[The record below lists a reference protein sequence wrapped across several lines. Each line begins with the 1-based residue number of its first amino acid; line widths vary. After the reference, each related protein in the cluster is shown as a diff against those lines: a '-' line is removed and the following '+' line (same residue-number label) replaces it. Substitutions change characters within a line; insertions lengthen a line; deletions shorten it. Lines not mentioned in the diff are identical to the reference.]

1 MKRGNINK
9 SIKSDNSG
17 LSIVEVLVAV
27 AILAIVFVPLLKT
40 FTQASTINSK
50 AQKLQNVT
58 SLAEGVMEDVKGKSI
73 QDLHDLAVEDSRVS
87 FSPLDE
93 DRKLTKGNL
102 KKVPPYVVTYENIT
116 ATQGIT
122 YDAVVTISTDKYGN
136 TVRSDARKYNKE
148 HGTDD
153 IGDVSDANIR
163 ELPQINKVDS
173 NRNAVLSWEINKYDN
188 KALEK
193 LVAENLAA
201 KNSVSDSDIA
211 TLKNSYKTTYKTTAE
226 KYINIEIKDDRETSS
241 TKVSC
246 EVEYKTGDATGKSL
260 KYLVYTGYFVE
271 PLASEPA
278 GPNIYLFYTLSENV
292 KEGASNIADP
302 IKKEHIKI
310 EDKTTGKRHNIYF
323 IMQDGVNT
331 LGTLNGSKVSLEV
344 SGSGYESSISYNE
357 TSIITDASSL
367 LSGASTADESDD
379 VYFFSNLKDKNGNN
393 GELFNS
399 KSKDRIYY
407 VTVEIKEHGKTE
419 VLGTYTSTMQTGE
432 EAE

>member
-1 MKRGNINK
+1 MERSSDNK
-9 SIKSDNSG
+9 SIINDNSG

-40 FTQASTINSK
+40 FTQASTINAR

-73 QDLHDLAVEDSRVS
+73 QELHDLAVDDPKVS
-87 FSPLDE
+87 FLPLDK
-93 DRKLTKGNL
+93 DGTLTKGNL
-102 KKVPPYVVTYENIT
+102 NNVPPYTVTYENVT

-122 YDAVVTISTDKYGN
+122 YDAVVTIATENYK
-136 TVRSDARKYNKE
+136 NKTK
-148 HGTDD
+148 GADD

-173 NRNAVLSWEINKYDN
+173 NKNAVLSWELNKYDN
-188 KALEK
+188 KAI
-193 LVAENLAA
+193 ENLAA
-201 KNSVSDSDIA
+201 ENSVTDSDIA
-211 TLKNSYKTTYKTTAE
+211 TLKESYKKTAE
-226 KYINIEIKDDRETSS
+226 KYINIEIKEDTDTSS

-246 EVEYKTGDATGKSL
+246 EVEYKTGKNASDKSL

-292 KEGASNIADP
+292 KDGASNIADP
-302 IKKEHIKI
+302 IKKENIKI
-310 EDKTTGKRHNIYF
+310 EDKTTGKRHNVYF
-323 IMQDGVNT
+323 IMQDGVDKLST
-331 LGTLNGSKVSLEV
+331 TNGSEV
-344 SGSGYESSISYNE
+344 TLDISGSGYSESIYYDK
-357 TSIITDASSL
+357 TSIFTDAITYL
-367 LSGASTADESDD
+367 AGASTPDDESDD
-379 VYFFSNLKDKNGNN
+379 VYFFSNLKDKNGNS

-407 VTVEIKEHGKTE
+407 VTVEIKEHGKPE
-419 VLGTYTSTMQTGE
+419 VLGTYTSTMQTGA

>member
-1 MKRGNINK
+1 MERSSDNK
-9 SIKSDNSG
+9 SIINDNSG

-73 QDLHDLAVEDSRVS
+73 QELHDLAVERADVS
-87 FSPLDE
+87 FLPLDK
-93 DRKLTKGNL
+93 DGTLKKGNL
-102 KKVPPYVVTYENIT
+102 NNVPPYTVTYENVT

-122 YDAVVTISTDKYGN
+122 YDAVVTIATENYK
-136 TVRSDARKYNKE
+136 NKTK
-148 HGTDD
+148 GADD

-173 NRNAVLSWEINKYDN
+173 NRNAVLSWELNKYDN
-188 KALEK
+188 KALE
-193 LVAENLAA
+193 NLAA
-201 KNSVSDSDIA
+201 ENSVTGSDIA
-211 TLKNSYKTTYKTTAE
+211 TLKDSYKNTAE
-226 KYINIEIKDDRETSS
+226 KYINIEINEDSETSS

-246 EVEYKTGDATGKSL
+246 EVEYKTGKNASDKSL

-278 GPNIYLFYTLSENV
+278 GPDIYLFYTLSENV
-292 KEGASNIADP
+292 KDGASNIADP
-302 IKKEHIKI
+302 IKKENIKI
-310 EDKTTGKRHNIYF
+310 EDKTTGKRHNVYF
-323 IMQDGVNT
+323 IVQDGINELST
-331 LGTLNGSKVSLEV
+331 INGSEVTINV
-344 SGSGYESSISYNE
+344 SGSGYSETISYNK
-357 TSIITDASSL
+357 TSIIPDAITL
-367 LSGASTADESDD
+367 LAGGSTPDDESDD
-379 VYFFSNLKDKNGNN
+379 VYFFSNLKDKNGNS
-393 GELFNS
+393 GELFTS

-407 VTVEIKEHGKTE
+407 VTVEIKEHGKPE
-419 VLGTYTSTMQTGE
+419 VLGTYTSTMQTGA

>member
-1 MKRGNINK
+1 MERSSDNK
-9 SIKSDNSG
+9 SIINDNSG

-73 QDLHDLAVEDSRVS
+73 QELHDLAVDDPKVS
-87 FSPLDE
+87 FLPLDK
-93 DRKLTKGNL
+93 DGTLTKGNL
-102 KKVPPYVVTYENIT
+102 NNVPPYTVTYENVT

-122 YDAVVTISTDKYGN
+122 YDAVVTISTDNYKS
-136 TVRSDARKYNKE
+136 TDRSDARKANKLS
-148 HGTDD
+148 HNDD

-173 NRNAVLSWEINKYDN
+173 NKNAVLSWELNKYDN
-188 KALEK
+188 KAI
-193 LVAENLAA
+193 ENLAA
-201 KNSVSDSDIA
+201 ENSVSGSDIA
-211 TLKNSYKTTYKTTAE
+211 TLKDSYKDTAE
-226 KYINIEIKDDRETSS
+226 KYINIEIKEDTDTSS

-246 EVEYKTGDATGKSL
+246 EVEYKTGKNASDKSL

-271 PLASEPA
+271 PLISEPA
-278 GPNIYLFYTLSENV
+278 GPDIYLFYTLTEKVKDGAGYISE
-292 KEGASNIADP
+292 P
-302 IKKEHIKI
+302 IKKENIKI
-310 EDKTTGKRHNIYF
+310 EDKTTGKRHNVYF
-323 IMQDGVNT
+323 IVQDGINELST
-331 LGTLNGSKVSLEV
+331 INGSEVTINV
-344 SGSGYESSISYNE
+344 SGSGYSETISYNK
-357 TSIITDASSL
+357 TSIIPDAITL
-367 LSGASTADESDD
+367 LAGASTPDDESDD
-379 VYFFSNLKDKNGNN
+379 VYFFSNLKDKNGNS

-407 VTVEIKEHGKTE
+407 VTVEIKEHGKSE
-419 VLGTYTSTMQTGE
+419 VLGTYTSTMQTGA

>member
-1 MKRGNINK
+1 MERSSDNK
-9 SIKSDNSG
+9 SIINDNSG

-40 FTQASTINSK
+40 FTQASTINAR

-73 QDLHDLAVEDSRVS
+73 QELHDLAVERADVS
-87 FSPLDE
+87 FLPLDK
-93 DRKLTKGNL
+93 DGTLKKGNL
-102 KKVPPYVVTYENIT
+102 NNVPPYTVTYENVT

-122 YDAVVTISTDKYGN
+122 YDAVVTISTDNYKS
-136 TVRSDARKYNKE
+136 TVRSDARKANKLS
-148 HGTDD
+148 HNDD
-153 IGDVSDANIR
+153 IGDVSYANIR

-173 NRNAVLSWEINKYDN
+173 NRNAVLSWELNKYDN
-188 KALEK
+188 KALE
-193 LVAENLAA
+193 NLAA
-201 KNSVSDSDIA
+201 ENSVTGSDIA
-211 TLKNSYKTTYKTTAE
+211 TLKDSYKNTAE
-226 KYINIEIKDDRETSS
+226 KYINIEINEDSETSS

-246 EVEYKTGDATGKSL
+246 EVEYKTGKNASDKSL

-292 KEGASNIADP
+292 KDGASNIADP
-302 IKKEHIKI
+302 IKKENIKI
-310 EDKTTGKRHNIYF
+310 EDKTTGKRHNVYF
-323 IMQDGVNT
+323 IMQDGVDKLST
-331 LGTLNGSKVSLEV
+331 TNGSEV
-344 SGSGYESSISYNE
+344 TLDISGSGYSESIYYDK
-357 TSIITDASSL
+357 TSIFTDAITYL
-367 LSGASTADESDD
+367 AGASTPDDESDD
-379 VYFFSNLKDKNGNN
+379 VYFFSNLKDKNGNS

-407 VTVEIKEHGKTE
+407 VTVEIKEHGKPE
-419 VLGTYTSTMQTGE
+419 VLGTYTSTMQTGA

>member
-1 MKRGNINK
+1 MERSSDNK
-9 SIKSDNSG
+9 SIINDNSG

-40 FTQASTINSK
+40 FTQASTINAR

-73 QDLHDLAVEDSRVS
+73 QELHDLAVEREDVS
-87 FSPLDE
+87 FLPLDK
-93 DRKLTKGNL
+93 DGTLTKGNL
-102 KKVPPYVVTYENIT
+102 NNVPPYTVTYENVT

-122 YDAVVTISTDKYGN
+122 YDAVVTISTDNYKS
-136 TVRSDARKYNKE
+136 TDRSDARKANKLS
-148 HGTDD
+148 HNDD

-173 NRNAVLSWEINKYDN
+173 NKNAVLSWELNKYDN
-188 KALEK
+188 KALE
-193 LVAENLAA
+193 NLAA
-201 KNSVSDSDIA
+201 ENSVSGSDIA
-211 TLKNSYKTTYKTTAE
+211 TLKDSYKDTAE
-226 KYINIEIKDDRETSS
+226 KHINIEIKEDTDTSS

-246 EVEYKTGDATGKSL
+246 EVEYKTGKNASDKSL

-292 KEGASNIADP
+292 KDGASNIADP
-302 IKKEHIKI
+302 IKKENIKI
-310 EDKTTGKRHNIYF
+310 EDKTTGKKHNVYF
-323 IMQDGVNT
+323 IVQDGINELST
-331 LGTLNGSKVSLEV
+331 INGSEVTINV
-344 SGSGYESSISYNE
+344 SGSGYSETISYNK
-357 TSIITDASSL
+357 TSIIPDAITL
-367 LSGASTADESDD
+367 LAGASTPDDESDD
-379 VYFFSNLKDKNGNN
+379 VYFFSNLKDKNGNS

-407 VTVEIKEHGKTE
+407 VTVEIKEHGKSE
-419 VLGTYTSTMQTGE
+419 VLGTYTSTMQTGA

>member
-1 MKRGNINK
+1 MERSGDNK
-9 SIKSDNSG
+9 SIINDNSG

-40 FTQASTINSK
+40 FTQASTINGR

-73 QDLHDLAVEDSRVS
+73 QELHDLAAERADVS
-87 FSPLDE
+87 FLPLDK
-93 DRKLTKGNL
+93 DGTLTKGNL
-102 KKVPPYVVTYENIT
+102 NNVPPYTVTYENVT

-122 YDAVVTISTDKYGN
+122 YDAVVTISTDNYKS
-136 TVRSDARKYNKE
+136 TDRSDARKANKLS
-148 HGTDD
+148 HNDD

-173 NRNAVLSWEINKYDN
+173 NKNAVLSWELNKYDN
-188 KALEK
+188 KALE
-193 LVAENLAA
+193 NLAA
-201 KNSVSDSDIA
+201 ENSVTDSDIA
-211 TLKNSYKTTYKTTAE
+211 TLKESYKKTAE
-226 KYINIEIKDDRETSS
+226 KYINIEIKEDSETSS

-246 EVEYKTGDATGKSL
+246 EVEYKTGKNASDKSL

-292 KEGASNIADP
+292 KDGASNIADP
-302 IKKEHIKI
+302 IKKENIKI
-310 EDKTTGKRHNIYF
+310 EDKTTGKKHNVYF
-323 IMQDGVNT
+323 IVQDGINELST
-331 LGTLNGSKVSLEV
+331 INGSEVTINV
-344 SGSGYESSISYNE
+344 SGSGYSETISYNK
-357 TSIITDASSL
+357 TSIIPDAITL
-367 LSGASTADESDD
+367 LAGASTPDDESDD
-379 VYFFSNLKDKNGNN
+379 VYFFSNLKDKNGNS

-407 VTVEIKEHGKTE
+407 VTVEIKEHGKSE
-419 VLGTYTSTMQTGE
+419 VLGTYTSTMQTGA

>member
-1 MKRGNINK
+1 MERSSDNK
-9 SIKSDNSG
+9 SIINDNSG

-40 FTQASTINSK
+40 FTQASTINAR

-73 QDLHDLAVEDSRVS
+73 QELHDLAIERADVS
-87 FSPLDE
+87 FLPLDA
-93 DRKLTKGNL
+93 DGTLTKGNL
-102 KKVPPYVVTYENIT
+102 NNVPPYTVTYENVT

-122 YDAVVTISTDKYGN
+122 YDAVVTISTDNYKS
-136 TVRSDARKYNKE
+136 TVRSDARKANKLS
-148 HGTDD
+148 HNDD

-173 NRNAVLSWEINKYDN
+173 NRNAVLSWELNKYDN
-188 KALEK
+188 KALE
-193 LVAENLAA
+193 NLAA
-201 KNSVSDSDIA
+201 ENSVTGSDIA
-211 TLKNSYKTTYKTTAE
+211 TLKDSYKNTAE
-226 KYINIEIKDDRETSS
+226 KYINIEINEDSETSS

-246 EVEYKTGDATGKSL
+246 EVEYKTGKNASDKSL
-260 KYLVYTGYFVE
+260 KYLVYIGYFVE

-292 KEGASNIADP
+292 KDGASNIADP
-302 IKKEHIKI
+302 IKKENIKI
-310 EDKTTGKRHNIYF
+310 EDKTTGKRHNVYF
-323 IMQDGVNT
+323 IMQDGVDKLST
-331 LGTLNGSKVSLEV
+331 TNGSEV
-344 SGSGYESSISYNE
+344 TLDISGSGYSESIYYDK
-357 TSIITDASSL
+357 TSIFTDAITYL
-367 LSGASTADESDD
+367 AGASTPDDESDD
-379 VYFFSNLKDKNGNN
+379 VYFFSNLKDKNGNS

-407 VTVEIKEHGKTE
+407 VTVEIKEHGKPE
-419 VLGTYTSTMQTGE
+419 VLGTYTSTMQTGA

>member
-1 MKRGNINK
+1 MERSSDNK
-9 SIKSDNSG
+9 SIINDNSG

-40 FTQASTINSK
+40 FTQASTINAR

-73 QDLHDLAVEDSRVS
+73 QELHDLAVEREDVS
-87 FSPLDE
+87 FLPLD
-93 DRKLTKGNL
+93 KNGTLTKGNL
-102 KKVPPYVVTYENIT
+102 NNVPPYTVTYENVT

-122 YDAVVTISTDKYGN
+122 YDAVVTIATENYKNKDK
-136 TVRSDARKYNKE
+136 DA
-148 HGTDD
+148 DD

-173 NRNAVLSWEINKYDN
+173 NKNAVLSWELNKYDN
-188 KALEK
+188 KALE
-193 LVAENLAA
+193 NLAA
-201 KNSVSDSDIA
+201 ENSVSGSDIA
-211 TLKNSYKTTYKTTAE
+211 TLKESYKDTAE
-226 KYINIEIKDDRETSS
+226 KYINIEIKEDTDTSS

-246 EVEYKTGDATGKSL
+246 EVEYKTGNASDKSL

-271 PLASEPA
+271 PVGSGVS

-292 KEGASNIADP
+292 KDGASNIADP
-302 IKKEHIKI
+302 IKKENIKI
-310 EDKTTGKRHNIYF
+310 EDKTTGKRHNVYF
-323 IMQDGVNT
+323 IMQDGVDKLST
-331 LGTLNGSKVSLEV
+331 TNGSEV
-344 SGSGYESSISYNE
+344 TLDISGSGYSESIYYDK
-357 TSIITDASSL
+357 TSIFTDAITYL
-367 LSGASTADESDD
+367 AGGSTTDDESDD
-379 VYFFSNLKDKNGNN
+379 VYFFSNLKDKNGNS

-407 VTVEIKEHGKTE
+407 VTVEIKEHGKSE
-419 VLGTYTSTMQTGE
+419 VLGTYTSTMQTGA

>member
-1 MKRGNINK
+1 MESSSDNK
-9 SIKSDNSG
+9 SIINDNSG

-73 QDLHDLAVEDSRVS
+73 QELHDLAVEREDVS
-87 FSPLDE
+87 FLPLDE
-93 DRKLTKGNL
+93 DGTLTKGNL
-102 KKVPPYVVTYENIT
+102 KNVPPYTVTYENVT

-122 YDAVVTISTDKYGN
+122 YDAVVTISTDNYKS
-136 TVRSDARKYNKE
+136 TDRSDARKANKLS
-148 HGTDD
+148 HNDD

-173 NRNAVLSWEINKYDN
+173 NRNAVLSWELNKYDN
-188 KALEK
+188 KALE
-193 LVAENLAA
+193 NLAA
-201 KNSVSDSDIA
+201 ENSVSGSDIA
-211 TLKNSYKTTYKTTAE
+211 TLKELYKDTAE
-226 KYINIEIKDDRETSS
+226 KYINIEIKGDTDTSS

-246 EVEYKTGDATGKSL
+246 EVEYKTGKNASDKSL

-271 PLASEPA
+271 PLESEPA

-292 KEGASNIADP
+292 KDGASNIADP
-302 IKKEHIKI
+302 IKKENIKI
-310 EDKTTGKRHNIYF
+310 EDKTTGKRHNVYF
-323 IMQDGVNT
+323 IMQDGVDKLST
-331 LGTLNGSKVSLEV
+331 TNGSEV
-344 SGSGYESSISYNE
+344 TLDISGSGYSESIYYDK
-357 TSIITDASSL
+357 TSIFTDAITYL
-367 LSGASTADESDD
+367 AGGSTPDDESDD
-379 VYFFSNLKDKNGNN
+379 VYFFSNLKDKNGNS

-407 VTVEIKEHGKTE
+407 VTVEIKEHGKSE
-419 VLGTYTSTMQTGE
+419 VLGTYTSTMQTGA

>member
-1 MKRGNINK
+1 MERSSDNK
-9 SIKSDNSG
+9 SIINDNSG

-40 FTQASTINSK
+40 FTQASTINAR

-73 QDLHDLAVEDSRVS
+73 QELHDLAVDDPKVS
-87 FSPLDE
+87 FLPLDK
-93 DRKLTKGNL
+93 DGTLTKGNL
-102 KKVPPYVVTYENIT
+102 NNVPPYTVTYENVT

-122 YDAVVTISTDKYGN
+122 YDAVVTIATENYKNKDK
-136 TVRSDARKYNKE
+136 DA
-148 HGTDD
+148 DD

-173 NRNAVLSWEINKYDN
+173 NRNAVLSWELNKYDN
-188 KALEK
+188 KALE
-193 LVAENLAA
+193 NLAA
-201 KNSVSDSDIA
+201 ENSVTGSDIA
-211 TLKNSYKTTYKTTAE
+211 TLKDSYKDTAK
-226 KYINIEIKDDRETSS
+226 KYINIEIKEDTDTSS

-246 EVEYKTGDATGKSL
+246 EVEYKTGTASGKSL

-278 GPNIYLFYTLSENV
+278 GPDIYLFYTLTEKVKDGENYISE
-292 KEGASNIADP
+292 P
-302 IKKEHIKI
+302 IKKENIKI
-310 EDKTTGKRHNIYF
+310 EDKTGKMHNVYF
-323 IMQDGVNT
+323 IVQDGINKLPT
-331 LGTLNGSKVSLEV
+331 NKGSKVTINV
-344 SGSGYESSISYNE
+344 SGSGYSETISYDIHP
-357 TSIITDASSL
+357 IIPDTLPLLAGGSTTD
-367 LSGASTADESDD
+367 DESDD
-379 VYFFSNLKDKNGNN
+379 VYFFSNLKDKNGNS

-407 VTVEIKEHGKTE
+407 VTVEIKEHGKPE
-419 VLGTYTSTMQTGE
+419 VLGTYTSTMQTGA

>member
-1 MKRGNINK
+1 MERSSDNK
-9 SIKSDNSG
+9 SIINDNLG

-40 FTQASTINSK
+40 FTQASTINGR

-73 QDLHDLAVEDSRVS
+73 QELHDLAVERADVS
-87 FSPLDE
+87 FLPLDK
-93 DRKLTKGNL
+93 DGTLTKGNL
-102 KKVPPYVVTYENIT
+102 NNVPPYTVTYENVT

-122 YDAVVTISTDKYGN
+122 YDAVVTIATENYKNKDK
-136 TVRSDARKYNKE
+136 DA
-148 HGTDD
+148 DD

-173 NRNAVLSWEINKYDN
+173 NKNAVLSWELNKYDN
-188 KALEK
+188 KALE
-193 LVAENLAA
+193 NLAA
-201 KNSVSDSDIA
+201 ENSVSDSDIA
-211 TLKNSYKTTYKTTAE
+211 TLKDSYKDTAE
-226 KYINIEIKDDRETSS
+226 KYINIEIKEDSETSS

-246 EVEYKTGDATGKSL
+246 EVEYKTGKNASDKSL

-278 GPNIYLFYTLSENV
+278 GPDIYLFYTLSENV
-292 KEGASNIADP
+292 KDGASNIADP
-302 IKKEHIKI
+302 IKKENIKI
-310 EDKTTGKRHNIYF
+310 EDKTTGKRHNVYF
-323 IMQDGVNT
+323 IVQDGINKLST
-331 LGTLNGSKVSLEV
+331 YNGSEVTINV
-344 SGSGYESSISYNE
+344 SGSGYSETVSYDKF
-357 TSIITDASSL
+357 SIIPDAITL
-367 LSGASTADESDD
+367 LAGASTPDDESDD
-379 VYFFSNLKDKNGNN
+379 VYFFSNLKDKNGNS

-407 VTVEIKEHGKTE
+407 VTVEIKEHGKPE
-419 VLGTYTSTMQTGE
+419 VLGTYTSTMQTGA

>member
-1 MKRGNINK
+1 MERSSDNK
-9 SIKSDNSG
+9 SIINDNSG

-73 QDLHDLAVEDSRVS
+73 QELHDLAVDDPKVS
-87 FSPLDE
+87 FLPLDK
-93 DRKLTKGNL
+93 DGTLTKGNL
-102 KKVPPYVVTYENIT
+102 NNVPPYTVTYENVT

-122 YDAVVTISTDKYGN
+122 YDAVVTIATENYKN
-136 TVRSDARKYNKE
+136 KTKDA
-148 HGTDD
+148 DD

-173 NRNAVLSWEINKYDN
+173 NKNAVLSWELNKYDN
-188 KALEK
+188 KALE
-193 LVAENLAA
+193 NLAA
-201 KNSVSDSDIA
+201 ENFAPKNSVTDPDIA
-211 TLKNSYKTTYKTTAE
+211 TLKESYKKTAE
-226 KYINIEIKDDRETSS
+226 KYINIEINEDSETSS

-246 EVEYKTGDATGKSL
+246 EVEYKTGKNASDKSL

-292 KEGASNIADP
+292 KDGASNIADP
-302 IKKEHIKI
+302 IKKENIKI
-310 EDKTTGKRHNIYF
+310 EDKTTGKKHNVYF
-323 IMQDGVNT
+323 IVQDGINELST
-331 LGTLNGSKVSLEV
+331 INGSEVTINV
-344 SGSGYESSISYNE
+344 SGSGYSETVSYDKF
-357 TSIITDASSL
+357 SIIPDAITL
-367 LSGASTADESDD
+367 LAGASTTDDESDD
-379 VYFFSNLKDKNGNN
+379 VYFFSNLKDKNGNS

-407 VTVEIKEHGKTE
+407 VTVEIKEHGKPE
-419 VLGTYTSTMQTGE
+419 VLGTYTSTMQTGA

>member
-1 MKRGNINK
+1 MERSSDNK
-9 SIKSDNSG
+9 SIINDNSG

-73 QDLHDLAVEDSRVS
+73 QELHDLAVERADVS
-87 FSPLDE
+87 FLPLDK
-93 DRKLTKGNL
+93 DGTLTKGNL
-102 KKVPPYVVTYENIT
+102 NNVPPYTVTYENVT

-122 YDAVVTISTDKYGN
+122 YDAVVTISTDNYKS
-136 TVRSDARKYNKE
+136 TDRSDARKANKLS
-148 HGTDD
+148 HNDD

-173 NRNAVLSWEINKYDN
+173 NRNAVLSWELNKYDN
-188 KALEK
+188 KALE
-193 LVAENLAA
+193 NLAA
-201 KNSVSDSDIA
+201 ENSVSGSDIA
-211 TLKNSYKTTYKTTAE
+211 TLKDSYKDTAE
-226 KYINIEIKDDRETSS
+226 KHINIEIKEDTDTSS

-246 EVEYKTGDATGKSL
+246 EVEYKTGKNASDKSL

-292 KEGASNIADP
+292 KDGASNIADP
-302 IKKEHIKI
+302 IKKENIKI
-310 EDKTTGKRHNIYF
+310 EDKTTGKRHNVYF
-323 IMQDGVNT
+323 IMQDGVDKLST
-331 LGTLNGSKVSLEV
+331 TNGSEV
-344 SGSGYESSISYNE
+344 TLDISGSGYSESIYYDK
-357 TSIITDASSL
+357 TSIFTDAITYL
-367 LSGASTADESDD
+367 AGASTTDDESDD
-379 VYFFSNLKDKNGNN
+379 VYFFSNLKDKNGNS

-407 VTVEIKEHGKTE
+407 VTVEIKEHGKSE
-419 VLGTYTSTMQTGE
+419 VLGTYTSTMQTGA

>member
-1 MKRGNINK
+1 MKCGDINK

-40 FTQASTINSK
+40 YTQASTINGR

-73 QDLHDLAVEDSRVS
+73 QELHDLAVDDASVS
-87 FSPLDE
+87 FLPLDE
-93 DRKLTKGNL
+93 DGTLTKGNL
-102 KKVPPYVVTYENIT
+102 KNVPPYIVTYENIT
-116 ATQGIT
+116 ATQGIK
-122 YDAVVTISTDKYGN
+122 YDAEVTISTEKYKS
-136 TVRSDARKYNKE
+136 TDRKNE
-148 HGTDD
+148 RESNPDVA
-153 IGDVSDANIR
+153 GDVSDANIR
-163 ELPQINKVDS
+163 KLPQINKVDS

-188 KALEK
+188 KALE
-193 LVAENLAA
+193 NLAA
-201 KNSVSDSDIA
+201 ENSVSDSDIA
-211 TLKNSYKTTYKTTAE
+211 TLKNSYKTTAE
-226 KYINIEIKDDRETSS
+226 KYINIEIKDDTGSS
-241 TKVSC
+241 GTKVSC
-246 EVEYKTGDATGKSL
+246 DVEYRTGNAADKSL
-260 KYLVYTGYFVE
+260 RYLVYTGYFPELGIGE
-271 PLASEPA
+271 PS
-278 GPNIYLFYTLSENV
+278 GPDIYLFYTLSEKV
-292 KEGASNIADP
+292 KDIADP

-323 IMQDGVNT
+323 IMQDGVNELKT
-331 LGTLNGSKVSLEV
+331 TNGSKVSLEV
-344 SGSGYESSISYNE
+344 SGSGYESSISYND

-379 VYFFSNLKDKNGNN
+379 VYFYSNLRDAQNPHGV
-393 GELFNS
+393 LFNS

>member
-1 MKRGNINK
+1 MERSSDNK
-9 SIKSDNSG
+9 SIINDNSG

-73 QDLHDLAVEDSRVS
+73 QELHDLAVDDASVS

-93 DRKLTKGNL
+93 DGTLTKGNL
-102 KKVPPYVVTYENIT
+102 KNVPPYIVTYEDIT
-116 ATQGIT
+116 ATQGIK
-122 YDAVVTISTDKYGN
+122 YDAEVTISTEKYKS
-136 TVRSDARKYNKE
+136 TDRKNE
-148 HGTDD
+148 RESNPDVA
-153 IGDVSDANIR
+153 GDVSDANIR
-163 ELPQINKVDS
+163 KLPQINKVDS

-188 KALEK
+188 KALE
-193 LVAENLAA
+193 NLAA
-201 KNSVSDSDIA
+201 ENSVSDSDIA
-211 TLKNSYKTTYKTTAE
+211 TLKNSYKTTAE
-226 KYINIEIKDDRETSS
+226 KYINIEIKDDAGSSS

-246 EVEYKTGDATGKSL
+246 EVEYRTGNASDKSL
-260 KYLVYTGYFVE
+260 RYLVYTGYFPE

-292 KEGASNIADP
+292 KDGASNIADP
-302 IKKEHIKI
+302 IKREHIKI

-323 IMQDGVNT
+323 IMQDGVNELKT
-331 LGTLNGSKVSLEV
+331 TNGSKVTLNV
-344 SGSGYESSISYNE
+344 SGSGYSESISYDDS
-357 TSIITDASSL
+357 SIIDNATTRLA
-367 LSGASTADESDD
+367 GGSTTDESDD

-407 VTVEIKEHGKTE
+407 VTVEITEHGKTE
-419 VLGTYTSTMQTGE
+419 VLGTYTSTMQTGA
-432 EAE
+432 EAQ

>member
-1 MKRGNINK
+1 MERSSDNK
-9 SIKSDNSG
+9 SIINDNSG

-40 FTQASTINSK
+40 FTQASTINAR

-73 QDLHDLAVEDSRVS
+73 QELHDLAVERADVS
-87 FSPLDE
+87 FLPLDK
-93 DRKLTKGNL
+93 DGTLTKGNL
-102 KKVPPYVVTYENIT
+102 NNVPPYTVTYENVT

-122 YDAVVTISTDKYGN
+122 YDAVVTIATENYK
-136 TVRSDARKYNKE
+136 NKTK
-148 HGTDD
+148 GADD

-173 NRNAVLSWEINKYDN
+173 NKNAVLSWELNKYDN
-188 KALEK
+188 KALE
-193 LVAENLAA
+193 NLAVENFA
-201 KNSVSDSDIA
+201 PKNSVTDPDIA
-211 TLKNSYKTTYKTTAE
+211 TLKDSYKDTAE
-226 KYINIEIKDDRETSS
+226 KYINIEIKEDTDTSS

-246 EVEYKTGDATGKSL
+246 EVEYKTGTASGKSL

-292 KEGASNIADP
+292 KDGASNIADP

-310 EDKTTGKRHNIYF
+310 EDKTTGKRHNVYF
-323 IMQDGVNT
+323 IMQDGVDKLST
-331 LGTLNGSKVSLEV
+331 TNGSEV
-344 SGSGYESSISYNE
+344 TLDISGSGYSESIYYDK
-357 TSIITDASSL
+357 TSIFTDAITYL
-367 LSGASTADESDD
+367 AGASTPDDESDD
-379 VYFFSNLKDKNGNN
+379 VFFFTNVEDEYGNS
-393 GELFNS
+393 GELFTS

-407 VTVEIKEHGKTE
+407 VTVEIKEHGKPE
-419 VLGTYTSTMQTGE
+419 VLGTYTSTMQTGA

>member
-1 MKRGNINK
+1 MERSSDNK
-9 SIKSDNSG
+9 SIINDNSG

-40 FTQASTINSK
+40 FTQASTINAR

-73 QDLHDLAVEDSRVS
+73 QELHDLAVDDPKVS
-87 FSPLDE
+87 FLPLDK
-93 DRKLTKGNL
+93 DGTLTKGNL
-102 KKVPPYVVTYENIT
+102 NNVPPYTVTYENVT

-122 YDAVVTISTDKYGN
+122 YDAVVTISTDNYKS
-136 TVRSDARKYNKE
+136 TDRSDARKANKLS
-148 HGTDD
+148 HNDD

-173 NRNAVLSWEINKYDN
+173 NKNAVLSWELNKYDN
-188 KALEK
+188 KALE
-193 LVAENLAA
+193 NLAA
-201 KNSVSDSDIA
+201 ENSVSGSDIA
-211 TLKNSYKTTYKTTAE
+211 TLKDSYKDTAE
-226 KYINIEIKDDRETSS
+226 KHINIEIKEDTDTSS

-246 EVEYKTGDATGKSL
+246 EVEYKTGKNASDKSL

-292 KEGASNIADP
+292 KDGASNIADP
-302 IKKEHIKI
+302 IKKENIKI
-310 EDKTTGKRHNIYF
+310 EDKTTGKKHNVYF
-323 IMQDGVNT
+323 IVQDGINELST
-331 LGTLNGSKVSLEV
+331 INGSEVTINV
-344 SGSGYESSISYNE
+344 SGSGYSETISYNK
-357 TSIITDASSL
+357 TSIIPDAITL
-367 LSGASTADESDD
+367 LAGASTPDDESDD
-379 VYFFSNLKDKNGNN
+379 VYFFSNLKDKNGNS

-407 VTVEIKEHGKTE
+407 VTVEIKEHGKSE
-419 VLGTYTSTMQTGE
+419 VLGTYTSTMQTGA

>member
-1 MKRGNINK
+1 MERSSDNK
-9 SIKSDNSG
+9 SIINDNSG

-73 QDLHDLAVEDSRVS
+73 QELHDLAVERTDVS
-87 FSPLDE
+87 FLPLDK
-93 DRKLTKGNL
+93 DGTLTKGNL
-102 KKVPPYVVTYENIT
+102 NNVPPYTVTYENVT

-122 YDAVVTISTDKYGN
+122 YDAVVTISTDNYKS
-136 TVRSDARKYNKE
+136 TDRSDARKANKLS
-148 HGTDD
+148 HNDD
-153 IGDVSDANIR
+153 IGDVSDANVR

-173 NRNAVLSWEINKYDN
+173 NKNAVLSWELNKYDN
-188 KALEK
+188 KALE
-193 LVAENLAA
+193 NLAA
-201 KNSVSDSDIA
+201 ENSVSSSDIA
-211 TLKNSYKTTYKTTAE
+211 TLKDSYKDTAE
-226 KYINIEIKDDRETSS
+226 KHINIEIKEDTDTSS

-246 EVEYKTGDATGKSL
+246 EVEYKTGKNASDKSL

-292 KEGASNIADP
+292 KDGASNIADP
-302 IKKEHIKI
+302 IKKENIKI
-310 EDKTTGKRHNIYF
+310 EDKTTGKRHNVYF
-323 IMQDGVNT
+323 IMQDGVDKLST
-331 LGTLNGSKVSLEV
+331 TNGSEV
-344 SGSGYESSISYNE
+344 TLDISGSGYSESIYYDK
-357 TSIITDASSL
+357 TSIFTDAITYL
-367 LSGASTADESDD
+367 AGGSTPDDESDD
-379 VYFFSNLKDKNGNN
+379 VYFFSNLKDKNGNS
-393 GELFNS
+393 GELYTS

-407 VTVEIKEHGKTE
+407 VTVEIKEHGKPE
-419 VLGTYTSTMQTGE
+419 VLGTYTSTMQTGA

>member
-1 MKRGNINK
+1 MERSSDNK
-9 SIKSDNSG
+9 SIINDNSG

-40 FTQASTINSK
+40 FTQASTINAR

-73 QDLHDLAVEDSRVS
+73 QELHDLAVDDPKVS
-87 FSPLDE
+87 FLPLDE
-93 DRKLTKGNL
+93 DGTLTKGNL
-102 KKVPPYVVTYENIT
+102 KNVPPYTVTYENVT

-122 YDAVVTISTDKYGN
+122 YDAVVTIATENYK
-136 TVRSDARKYNKE
+136 NKTK
-148 HGTDD
+148 GADD

-173 NRNAVLSWEINKYDN
+173 NKNAVLSWELNKYDN
-188 KALEK
+188 KAI
-193 LVAENLAA
+193 ENLAA
-201 KNSVSDSDIA
+201 ENSVTDSDIA
-211 TLKNSYKTTYKTTAE
+211 TLKESYKKTAE
-226 KYINIEIKDDRETSS
+226 KYINIEIKEDSETSS

-246 EVEYKTGDATGKSL
+246 EVEYKTGKNASDKSL

-292 KEGASNIADP
+292 KDGASNIADP
-302 IKKEHIKI
+302 IKKENIKI
-310 EDKTTGKRHNIYF
+310 EDKTTGKRHNVYF
-323 IMQDGVNT
+323 IVQDGINELST
-331 LGTLNGSKVSLEV
+331 INGSEVTINV
-344 SGSGYESSISYNE
+344 SGSGYSETVSYDKF
-357 TSIITDASSL
+357 SIIPDAITL
-367 LSGASTADESDD
+367 LAGASTPDDESDD
-379 VYFFSNLKDKNGNN
+379 VYFFSNLKDKNGNS
-393 GELFNS
+393 GELFTS

-407 VTVEIKEHGKTE
+407 VTVEIKEHGKSE
-419 VLGTYTSTMQTGE
+419 VLGTYTSTMQTGA

>member
-1 MKRGNINK
+1 MERSSDNK
-9 SIKSDNSG
+9 SIINDNSG

-40 FTQASTINSK
+40 FTQASTINAR

-73 QDLHDLAVEDSRVS
+73 QELHDLAVERADVS
-87 FSPLDE
+87 FLPLDK
-93 DRKLTKGNL
+93 DGTLTKGNL
-102 KKVPPYVVTYENIT
+102 NNVPPYTVTYENVT

-122 YDAVVTISTDKYGN
+122 YDAVVTISTDNYKS
-136 TVRSDARKYNKE
+136 TDRSDARKANKLS
-148 HGTDD
+148 HNDD

-173 NRNAVLSWEINKYDN
+173 NRNAVLSWELNKYDN
-188 KALEK
+188 KALE
-193 LVAENLAA
+193 NLAA
-201 KNSVSDSDIA
+201 ENSVTDSDIA
-211 TLKNSYKTTYKTTAE
+211 TLKESYKKTAE
-226 KYINIEIKDDRETSS
+226 KYINIEIKEDSETSS

-246 EVEYKTGDATGKSL
+246 EVEYKTGKNASDKSL

-292 KEGASNIADP
+292 KDGASNIADP
-302 IKKEHIKI
+302 IKKENIKI
-310 EDKTTGKRHNIYF
+310 EDKTTGKKHNVYF
-323 IMQDGVNT
+323 IMQDGVDKLST
-331 LGTLNGSKVSLEV
+331 TNGSEV
-344 SGSGYESSISYNE
+344 TLDISGSGYSESIYYDK
-357 TSIITDASSL
+357 TSIFTDAITYL
-367 LSGASTADESDD
+367 AGGSTTDDESDD
-379 VYFFSNLKDKNGNN
+379 VYFFSNLKDKNGNS

-407 VTVEIKEHGKTE
+407 VTVEIKEHGKPE
-419 VLGTYTSTMQTGE
+419 VLGTYTSTMQTGA

>member
-1 MKRGNINK
+1 MERSSDNK
-9 SIKSDNSG
+9 SIINDNSG

-73 QDLHDLAVEDSRVS
+73 QELHDLAVERADVS
-87 FSPLDE
+87 FLPLDK
-93 DRKLTKGNL
+93 DGTLKKGNL
-102 KKVPPYVVTYENIT
+102 NNVPPYTVTYENVT

-122 YDAVVTISTDKYGN
+122 YDAVVTIATENYK
-136 TVRSDARKYNKE
+136 NKTK
-148 HGTDD
+148 GADD

-173 NRNAVLSWEINKYDN
+173 NRNAVLSWELNKYDN
-188 KALEK
+188 KALE
-193 LVAENLAA
+193 NLAVENFA
-201 KNSVSDSDIA
+201 PKNSVTDPDIA
-211 TLKNSYKTTYKTTAE
+211 KLKESYKKTAE
-226 KYINIEIKDDRETSS
+226 KYINIEIKEDSETSC

-246 EVEYKTGDATGKSL
+246 EVEYKTGTASGKSL

-292 KEGASNIADP
+292 KDGASNIADP
-302 IKKEHIKI
+302 IKKENIKI
-310 EDKTTGKRHNIYF
+310 EDKTTGKKHNVYF
-323 IMQDGVNT
+323 IVQDGINELST
-331 LGTLNGSKVSLEV
+331 INGSEVTINV
-344 SGSGYESSISYNE
+344 SGSGYSETISYNK
-357 TSIITDASSL
+357 TSIIPDAITL
-367 LSGASTADESDD
+367 LAGASTPDDESDD
-379 VYFFSNLKDKNGNN
+379 VYFFSNLKDKNGNS

-407 VTVEIKEHGKTE
+407 VTVEIKEHGKPE
-419 VLGTYTSTMQTGE
+419 VLGTYTSTMQTGA